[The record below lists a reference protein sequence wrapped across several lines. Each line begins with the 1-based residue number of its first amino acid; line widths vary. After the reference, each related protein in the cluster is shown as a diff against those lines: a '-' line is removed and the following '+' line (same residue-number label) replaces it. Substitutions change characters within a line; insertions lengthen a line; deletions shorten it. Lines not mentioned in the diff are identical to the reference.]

1 MVPCTAAVQSLG
13 LKIIVDSKAIMSLLG
28 TEMDFVE
35 DDLKSQFV
43 FQNPNAKEMCGCGQS
58 FSI

>member
-1 MVPCTAAVQSLG
+1 
-13 LKIIVDSKAIMSLLG
+13 MSLLG

-58 FSI
+58 FSIWHDETHF